1 VKRLALVLSIA
12 LALAASAL
20 AQEPKRKTLA
30 FGDAPADWKPR
41 PKERKPFLCDY
52 SVPLAEGDAEDSTRV
67 NVLLYTASFDDYRK
81 KILEHWKR
89 ADGTPFTLEDQK
101 TGDLQKGDLELRTI
115 EESGTHTQKGG
126 PDQQGWTLLAV
137 HIQGPGGR
145 WTAWLLG
152 PRQSVEKN
160 RAAYLAWARTAHE
173 VDSSEAESEAVREVR
188 FVHGAPE
195 HGVPGPWALAAYRI
209 GKNALSKFGLTRE
222 KAWELV
228 VTHKAPKEVR
238 YSCMLDGLLA
248 STGCSPGKMNLVHD
262 PVENEDA
269 LETVVLHKPTGRTLT
284 YKLTKAF
291 RDKIR
296 DVEPAG
302 FPVMAKLLEGI
313 KDDEVFTVEE
323 GKAEKK

>member
-1 VKRLALVLSIA
+1 MKRFAILLPLALV
-12 LALAASAL
+12 AAAL
-20 AQEPKRKTLA
+20 AQEPKRKTVA

-41 PKERKPFLCDY
+41 PKEKKPFVCDY
-52 SVPLAEGDAEDSTRV
+52 ALPLAEGDADDSTRV
-67 NVLLYTASFDDYRK
+67 NVLLYPATFDDYRK

-89 ADGTPFTLEDQK
+89 QDGTPLALEDQK
-101 TGDLQKGDLELRTI
+101 TEGLKKGDLELRTI
-115 EESGTHTQKGG
+115 EQKGTHTPKGG
-126 PDQQGWTLLAV
+126 PEQQGWTLLAV
-137 HIQGPGGR
+137 HIAGPGGK
-145 WTAWLLG
+145 WTAWLMG
-152 PRQSVEKN
+152 PSKSVEKN
-160 RAAYLAWARTAHE
+160 REAYLSWVKTARE
-173 VDSSEAESEAVREVR
+173 VDATDTESEAVREVR

-195 HGVPGPWALAAYRI
+195 HGVPGPWALSAYRI
-209 GKNALSKFGLTRE
+209 GKHALEKLGLTRD

-228 VTHKAPKEVR
+228 VTHKAPREVR

-248 STGCSPGKMNLVHD
+248 ATGCSPGKMNLVHD

-269 LETVVLHKPTGRTLT
+269 LETVVLHKPSGRTLT

-302 FPVMAKLLEGI
+302 FPVMAKLLEGM

-323 GKAEKK
+323 GKVEKK